1 MIIYDYTYYY
11 YHYYYIIIIIII
23 IIICIISWEICD
35 SSCPFEY
42 PWWSIPNL
50 RLACRVSSPGV
61 SPEKSIG
68 FSYE

>member
-1 MIIYDYTYYY
+1 MIIMYIHIIT
-11 YHYYYIIIIIII
+11 IIIIIVIIIISI

-50 RLACRVSSPGV
+50 RLACLRK
-61 SPEKSIG
+61 KSIG